1 MTDNIFSE
9 ILDNNSPSNS
19 WLSLPVS
26 PLDDKTTGMQ
36 VPCPPFSILSFI
48 AFLVYFFIQFI
59 SFLDTDVVAAFSVRL
74 EHFYIVNWFLT
85 SLLKSPLLICKLAHR
100 LFICCILAQSFS
112 SSLRELFNISMKSYF
127 LHIYVWF
134 LLNLLLHAQFMGSHI
149 SYIFMHSFYWIY
161 CHMYYSCVVTFLTY

>member
-9 ILDNNSPSNS
+9 ILDKNSPSNS
-19 WLSLPVS
+19 WISLPVS

-59 SFLDTDVVAAFSVRL
+59 SFLDTDVVAAFRVRL

-100 LFICCILAQSFS
+100 LLYLLYFGSVFFQFTAGAVQHFS
-112 SSLRELFNISMKSYF
+112 EVIF
-127 LHIYVWF
+127 LHI
-134 LLNLLLHAQFMGSHI
+134 
-149 SYIFMHSFYWIY
+149 SFYWIY
-161 CHMYYSCVVTFLTY
+161 CYMHNSWEVTFLTYLCIVFIEFTATCTIHV

>member
-9 ILDNNSPSNS
+9 ILGNNSPSNS

-26 PLDDKTTGMQ
+26 PLDDKTTSMQ

-100 LFICCILAQSFS
+100 LLYLLYFGSVFFQFTAGAVQHFNEVIFLTYFCMVFIEFTATCTIHG
-112 SSLRELFNISMKSYF
+112 KSHF
-127 LHIYVWF
+127 LHIY
-134 LLNLLLHAQFMGSHI
+134 A
-149 SYIFMHSFYWIY
+149 
-161 CHMYYSCVVTFLTY
+161 